1 MKALLRQ
8 SIGIVSSLLV
18 VSFITFAVISN
29 MPSDPVEIAVRAWN
43 LAATDE
49 TVAALRQ
56 DWGLDQPFFQ
66 RYCSWLLGFVKGDWG
81 NSFQS
86 GLPVFNEF
94 FERFPVSF
102 ALGFG
107 GLGFAILV
115 AIPLGFFA
123 ALTPDG
129 ATDRASRILSVFVQT
144 VPAFWSGL
152 LLLWI
157 LGAKLHW
164 IRPFA
169 QDINAYALAIF
180 LITIHSTAVFARVY
194 RKALREFSNEPYF
207 ATALSKGLT
216 RRQAFWRHG
225 NKAALFS
232 LLTAVHSEA
241 GWVIGGTATMEIL
254 FNFPGIS
261 QFLVQSIEARDQ
273 MILQAY
279 VMVVALWMVTISI
292 FVKIAQQL
300 LDPRIGS

>member
-8 SIGIVSSLLV
+8 SVGIVSSLLV
-18 VSFITFAVISN
+18 ISFITFAVITN

-56 DWGLDQPFFQ
+56 EWGLDQPFFQ
-66 RYCSWLLGFVKGDWG
+66 RYGNWLLGFVEGDWG
-81 NSFQS
+81 NSFRS

-107 GLGFAILV
+107 GLGSAVLV

-123 ALTPDG
+123 ALTPGG
-129 ATDRASRILSVFVQT
+129 AIDRLSRSLSVFVQT

-180 LITIHSTAVFARVY
+180 LIALHSTAVFARVY
-194 RKALREFSNEPYF
+194 RKALRDFSTEPYF
-207 ATALSKGLT
+207 ATALSKGLS

-232 LLTAVHSEA
+232 LLAAVHSEA

-279 VMVVALWMVTISI
+279 VMVVSLWMVAISI
-292 FVKIAQQL
+292 LVKIIQQV
-300 LDPRIGS
+300 LDPRISS